1 MATLQELA
9 QEMSRSFED
18 ATRPDGS
25 RFIRLRDGSPEW
37 MSSVVMESHG
47 GLLPDD
53 WRYATCAAACEWI
66 AERIADTGDE
76 DAAED
81 ASEFADSTVPIYTAD
96 LTAWLG
102 SHCSR
107 PGYVDEAAEEFGPAE
122 DVLAAIG
129 RGMYLEASEVYGAT
143 LAALQS
149 RADGEPDDD
158 GEEV

>member
-1 MATLQELA
+1 MSSLHELA
-9 QEMSRSFED
+9 RDYADAFED

-25 RFIRLRDGSPEW
+25 SFIRLRDGSPEW
-37 MSSVVMESHG
+37 MSNAVMEAHG
-47 GLLPDD
+47 GILPDD
-53 WRYATCAAACEWI
+53 WRYATTAAAAEWI
-66 AERIADTGDE
+66 AETLDNDPSADIE
-76 DAAED
+76 DGA
-81 ASEFADSTVPIYTAD
+81 EFADSAVPIYTAD

-122 DVLAAIG
+122 DVLAGIG

-143 LAALQS
+143 LHALQC
-149 RADGEPDDD
+149 RADDD